1 LESKIYQIAL
11 QITAGIGNANAKY
24 LISYLGDAT
33 EVYKSDKKKLKQ
45 VPGIGEKVINAI
57 QQKESLGIAETIVK
71 DCEKKGIQ
79 ILHYTDDSYPRLLK
93 GILDAPNIIY
103 FQGTGDLN
111 PARSVSIV
119 GTRKATDYGKS
130 IVKQLIH
137 PLHLLKPAIFSGLAY
152 GIDIEA
158 HKEALT
164 TGIPTFGVLAG
175 GLDKIYPGLHKP
187 IAEKMMENK
196 GGLISEYPPGTT
208 PEAHNFPARNRI
220 IAGISEATI
229 VVEAAR
235 KGGAL
240 ITADIA
246 HSYDRPVF
254 AVPGDIGNPYSEGC
268 NQLIRDQK
276 ALILTS
282 ENDLYYQLNWDLTSD
297 LNEQKQKAYDNL
309 PPEEQAVL
317 SILQEYKGT
326 LPIDELAWRSQV
338 NITKL
343 ASILLNLEFKGIV
356 KSLPGKKFS
365 IV

>member
-1 LESKIYQIAL
+1 M
-11 QITAGIGNANAKY
+11 TAGIGNANAKY
-24 LISYLGDAT
+24 LISYLGNP
-33 EVYKSDKKKLKQ
+33 ENVYNAGKKQLSQ
-45 VPGIGEKVINAI
+45 VPGIGEKVIKAI
-57 QQKESLGIAETIVK
+57 QKKECLKKAESIVK
-71 DCEKKGIQ
+71 ECEKKNIE
-79 ILHYTDDSYPRLLK
+79 IIYYTEDRYPGLLK
-93 GILDAPNIIY
+93 GILDAPNVIY

-111 PARSVSIV
+111 PPRSISIV

-137 PLHLLKPAIFSGLAY
+137 PLHILKPTIFSGLAY

-164 TGIPTFGVLAG
+164 TDIPTFAVLAG
-175 GLDKIYPGLHKP
+175 GLDKIYPGLHIP
-187 IAEKMMENK
+187 LAEKMIANK
-196 GGLISEYPPGTT
+196 GGIISEYPPGTI

-220 IAGISEATI
+220 IAGISESTI
-229 VVEAAR
+229 VIEAAR

-246 HSYDRPVF
+246 HSYNREVF
-254 AVPGDIGNPYSEGC
+254 AVPGDIGNPFSEGC

-297 LNEQKQKAYDNL
+297 LHKKKKLAYENL
-309 PPEEQAVL
+309 SGEEQAVL
-317 SILQEYKGT
+317 STLEDYKGT
-326 LPIDELAWRSQV
+326 LAVDELAWRSQV
-338 NITKL
+338 NITQL

-356 KSLPGKKFS
+356 KSLPGKKYS